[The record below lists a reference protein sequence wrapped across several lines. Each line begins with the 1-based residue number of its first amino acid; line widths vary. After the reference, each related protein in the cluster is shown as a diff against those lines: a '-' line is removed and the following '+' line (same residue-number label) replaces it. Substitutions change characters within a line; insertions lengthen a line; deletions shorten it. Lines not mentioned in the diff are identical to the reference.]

1 VSKNKTRASNAAAFG
16 VLSRKFPKTFLVD
29 PDLRKPLKIGID
41 TDLALKLGVEVDPRR
56 LRLVLKL
63 YCGCF
68 GYLRNCRPGTE
79 RIDLAGEPAGAVTAA
94 EAAHASMLLVELK
107 ARMKSKKSA
116 ATATPQPPPAP
127 PKLSLTDLRAAA
139 RARREGAA
147 R

>member
-41 TDLALKLGVEVDPRR
+41 TDLALKLDGAVEPRR

-68 GYLRNCRPGTE
+68 SYLRNCK
-79 RIDLAGEPAGAVTAA
+79 AGAVRVDLDGNEAGLVSTA

-107 ARMKSKKSA
+107 ARMKSKKAA
-116 ATATPQPPPAP
+116 ATVTPQPPPAP
-127 PKLSLTDLRAAA
+127 PKLSLADLRIAA
-139 RARREGAA
+139 RPRKEAA
-147 R
+147 Q